1 MKKILIPLLCALLIP
16 ALAGCGGSKTEAP
29 APTAIPAATQA
40 PAAETKAP
48 EPTAAPEVTAE
59 PAPAEPDTSELEAK
73 IAAVKALIGRPVEEL
88 YDAIGDDIV
97 SPDRFFDELGG
108 SRVLT
113 MFSLMEIKGFVKSLP
128 GGMYRKIK

>member
-48 EPTAAPEVTAE
+48 EPTAAPEVTPE
-59 PAPAEPDTSELEAK
+59 PAPAEPDTSELEA
-73 IAAVKALIGRPVEEL
+73 
-88 YDAIGDDIV
+88 
-97 SPDRFFDELGG
+97 
-108 SRVLT
+108 
-113 MFSLMEIKGFVKSLP
+113 
-128 GGMYRKIK
+128 